1 VSEGEHRA
9 GRPALSEATAPLV
22 LEAARYLGET
32 LDPERVFDRFEELL
46 GRAVQHDGVVVSAYD
61 EREGL
66 IRCEYALVD
75 GAKLDPGTFPPLR
88 LNPKGEGMQSRV
100 IRSGESLIVNDVADV
115 VTTHSGT
122 YYTVSGEGEFRK
134 LPESGPPPTKAALMV
149 PIRHEG
155 RVVGVVQV
163 MSDRQPYSETDLELV
178 EALVGVLAASV
189 RNARLFR
196 ATEAEI
202 AARKEAE
209 AAEATALAVATEREQ
224 AARVLDAVGE
234 GIFLVD
240 REGVVRL
247 WNRAAELLVGLAAA
261 EICDEPVDERFPS
274 WDAVA
279 AQVAV
284 ADPGARPRS
293 VTVPVE
299 LRGGESWLSF
309 VAVRSQEGI
318 VYAFRDQTSEQRLE
332 EAKREFVSIV
342 AHELRT
348 PLTAVL
354 GAAQTLLHRDLSPE
368 ESRALLE
375 MIASEG
381 ERFAHI
387 TDQLLVASRLDR
399 GDLVVEQEPVDVV
412 RVARETVEAMRPAL
426 PDGVTLELESGDGS
440 VTASADEDRTRQ
452 ILVNLIDN
460 AVKYSPDGGPIAVRV
475 AREHG
480 TVKLVVSDQGLGIPA
495 AEQPRIFEKFYRA
508 DPNLARSPGGTGL
521 GLYISRELAAR
532 MHGRIAVQS
541 SPGCGSRFT
550 VELPAG

>member
-1 VSEGEHRA
+1 M
-9 GRPALSEATAPLV
+9 SEATAPLV

-61 EREGL
+61 EQERT
-66 IRCEYALVD
+66 IRCDYALVD
-75 GAKLDPGTFPPLR
+75 GAKLDPGAFPQLE
-88 LNPKGEGMQSRV
+88 LNPHGEGMQSRV
-100 IRSGESLIVNDVADV
+100 IRSGESLVVNDVADV
-115 VTTHSGT
+115 VSTHSGT
-122 YYTVSGEGEFRK
+122 YYTVSGEGEFRR

-149 PIRHEG
+149 PVKHEG

-163 MSDRQPYSETDLELV
+163 MSDRQRYSEADLELV
-178 EALVGVLAASV
+178 EALVGVMAASV

-196 ATEAEI
+196 AAEAEV

-209 AAEATALAVATEREQ
+209 TAEATARAVATEREQ

-247 WNRAAELLVGLAAA
+247 WNRAAERLVGLAAA
-261 EICDEPVDERFPS
+261 EICDEHVAEKFPS
-274 WDAVA
+274 WEAVS
-279 AQVAV
+279 AQVSV
-284 ADPGARPRS
+284 AEPGEGPRS

-354 GAAQTLLHRDLSPE
+354 GAAQTLLARDLEPE
-368 ESRALLE
+368 HSRALLA

-381 ERFAHI
+381 ERLAHI

-399 GDLVVEQEPVDVV
+399 GELVVEQEPVDVA
-412 RVARETVEAMRPAL
+412 RVARETVEAMRSAL
-426 PDGVTLELESGDGS
+426 PDGVSLEVDAAGGAI
-440 VTASADEDRTRQ
+440 TASADEDRTRQ

-460 AVKYSPDGGPIAVRV
+460 AVKYSPDGGPVAVFVGRD
-475 AREHG
+475 G
-480 TVKLVVSDQGLGIPA
+480 QTVRLVVSDRGLGIPP
-495 AEQPRIFEKFYRA
+495 AEQTRIFEKFYRA

-532 MHGRIAVQS
+532 MHGRIGVES
-541 SPGCGSRFT
+541 TPGRGSRFT
-550 VELPAG
+550 VELPAA